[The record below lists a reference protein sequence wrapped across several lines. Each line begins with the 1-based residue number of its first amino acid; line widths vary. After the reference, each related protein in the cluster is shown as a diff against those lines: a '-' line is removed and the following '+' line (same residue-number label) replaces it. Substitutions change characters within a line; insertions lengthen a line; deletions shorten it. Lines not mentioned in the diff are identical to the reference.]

1 MKKTENSRD
10 TVDDKEYKLRFIEVI
25 KSLRLQ
31 NNLES
36 LHKYEDTYRQLN
48 KDDNIP
54 ICFLDVNSNKPV
66 DSDVFPQYQKKCK
79 SSFSFSLIVYSDS
92 LVNLLDLIENIEQAM
107 KLSENIKGS
116 LKTEYSGF
124 EIASKEM
131 GIKQHVALLGFSIE
145 YIKEF

>member
-1 MKKTENSRD
+1 MTENTINAFIPKASILRD
-10 TVDDKEYKLRFIEVI
+10 FLVEIET
-25 KSLRLQ
+25 RLSVVP
-31 NNLES
+31 NL
-36 LHKYEDTYRQLN
+36 KYEDTYRQLN

-79 SSFSFSLIVYSDS
+79 SSFGFSLIVYSDS
-92 LVNLLDLIENIEQAM
+92 LVNLLDLIEIIELAM

-131 GIKQHVALLGFSIE
+131 GIKQHVALLGFITE